1 MKVLI
6 MGSFDPITIGHQFI
20 IEQTLS
26 RYQDLTVCVMVN
38 EEKNPLFTPK
48 QRVDMIHLIADG
60 KFKVDYYDGWCY
72 QYCIDNGIEL
82 IVRGFR
88 NADDY
93 AYETEMAVFNKRHC
107 GVDTKLIYAG
117 SHVDAISS
125 SEVKQRIINGL
136 PVDEYVDGIVS
147 DYIYKLL
154 KKC

>member
-6 MGSFDPITIGHQFI
+6 MGSFDPITLGHQYI
-20 IEQTLS
+20 IEQTLG
-26 RYQDLTVCVMVN
+26 RYRDLTVCVMIN
-38 EEKNPLFTPK
+38 EEKEPLFTPK
-48 QRVDMIHLIADG
+48 QRTEMLRLIAEG
-60 KFKVDYYDGWCY
+60 KFEADYYNGWCY

-93 AYETEMAVFNKRHC
+93 AYETEMAVFNKKHC
-107 GVDTKLIYAG
+107 GVDTELIYTG

-136 PVDEYVDGIVS
+136 PINEYVDGKVCV
-147 DYIYKLL
+147 YIKSLF
-154 KKC
+154 K